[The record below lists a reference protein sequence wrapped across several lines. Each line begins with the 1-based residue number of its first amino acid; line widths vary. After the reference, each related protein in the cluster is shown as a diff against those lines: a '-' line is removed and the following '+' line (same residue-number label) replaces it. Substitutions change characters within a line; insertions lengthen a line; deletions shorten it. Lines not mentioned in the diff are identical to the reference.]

1 MRFTNRGIQ
10 ALKPKA
16 ERYEVWEDGRTGLG
30 VRVAPSGRKSFV
42 YIYRFNG
49 KARRMTLG
57 AYPKIGLADA
67 RVLHAKAK
75 QQRERGI
82 DPGTEHI
89 AKRRAER
96 DAETV
101 RELVEEYLD
110 KHARPNKRSADADER
125 TLRKEVLPEWGSRKA
140 KSIIRRDVIKLLD
153 GIVDRGSPIMANR
166 TLAVVRKMFNFA
178 IARDIIDAS
187 PCVMIQAPARETPRD
202 RVLSPAETG
211 VFWRGLAGAKMSDQV
226 RLALKLM
233 LVTAQR
239 REEVTCAPWAE
250 FDLADKVWE
259 IPGARTK
266 NGRAHRVPLSP
277 LALELL
283 DEIREAAGGSEWL
296 FPSPRAGKPIASAA
310 VSHALRDNLEAVGV
324 AGITPHDLRRSAA
337 SHMTELGISRLVVS
351 KILNHADGSITGVY
365 DRYEYG
371 PEKRRAFDAWSAR
384 LKEII
389 SGEAALGNV
398 VRLHHV
404 E

>member
-1 MRFTNRGIQ
+1 MRFTDRGIQ
-10 ALKPKA
+10 GLNPKA
-16 ERYEVWEDGRTGLG
+16 ERYEAWEDGRTGLG

-42 YIYRFNG
+42 YIYRFDG
-49 KARRMTLG
+49 KPRRMTLG

-82 DPGTEHI
+82 DPGAEHI
-89 AKRRAER
+89 EKRRAER

-110 KHARPNKRSADADER
+110 KYARPNKRSAAEDER
-125 TLRKEVLPEWGSRKA
+125 TLRKEVLPVWGGRKA
-140 KSIIRRDVIKLLD
+140 KSITRRDVIKLLD
-153 GIVDRGSPIMANR
+153 GIVDRGAPIMANR

-187 PCVMIQAPARETPRD
+187 PCVMIQAPAKETPRD
-202 RVLSPAETG
+202 RVLSQAEIAA
-211 VFWRGLAGAKMSDQV
+211 FWRGLADAKMSDQV
-226 RLALKLM
+226 RLALRLM

-239 REEVTCAPWAE
+239 REEVTGAPWAE
-250 FDLADKVWE
+250 FDLPDQVWE

-266 NGRAHRVPLSP
+266 NARAHRVPLSP

-283 DEIREAAGGSEWL
+283 DEIREAARGSEWL
-296 FPSPRAGKPIASAA
+296 FPSPRADKPIVPDAT
-310 VSHALRDNLEAVGV
+310 SHALRNNLEAIGV

-351 KILNHADGSITGVY
+351 KILNHADSSITGVY

-371 PEKRRAFDAWSAR
+371 PEKRRALEAWGAR
-384 LKEII
+384 LKEIA
-389 SGEAALGNV
+389 SGKAAPGNV
-398 VRLHHV
+398 VALQTA
-404 E
+404 

>member
-1 MRFTNRGIQ
+1 MRFTDRGIQ

-16 ERYEVWEDGRTGLG
+16 ERYEAWEGGRTGLG

-42 YIYRFNG
+42 YMYRFDG
-49 KARRMTLG
+49 KPRRMTLG
-57 AYPKIGLADA
+57 AYPRIGLADA

-82 DPGTEHI
+82 DPGVEHI
-89 AKRRAER
+89 EKRRAER

-101 RELVEEYLD
+101 KELVEEYLE
-110 KHARPNKRSADADER
+110 KHARPNKRSAHADER
-125 TLRKEVLPEWGSRKA
+125 TLRKEILSVWGSRKA
-140 KSIIRRDVIKLLD
+140 KAITRRDVIRLLD
-153 GIVDRGSPIMANR
+153 GIVDRGAPIMANR

-187 PCVMIQAPARETPRD
+187 PCVMIQAPAKETPRD
-202 RVLSPAETG
+202 RVLSPAEIG
-211 VFWRGLAGAKMSDQV
+211 AFWHGLDAAKMSGQV

-233 LVTAQR
+233 LVSAQR

-250 FDLADKVWE
+250 FDLTDRVWE
-259 IPGARTK
+259 IPGSRAK
-266 NGRAHRVPLSP
+266 NGLAHRVPLST

-283 DEIREAAGGSEWL
+283 GEVREAAGESEWL
-296 FPSPRAGKPIASAA
+296 FPSPRADKPIVPDAA
-310 VSHALRDNLEAVGV
+310 SHALKNNLEAVGV

-351 KILNHADGSITGVY
+351 KILNHSDGSITGVY

-371 PEKRRAFDAWSAR
+371 PEKRRALEAWGAR

-389 SGEAALGNV
+389 SGEAAPGKV
-398 VRLHHV
+398 VALRPA
-404 E
+404 

>member
-1 MRFTNRGIQ
+1 MRFTDRGIQ

-42 YIYRFNG
+42 YMYRFDG
-49 KARRMTLG
+49 KPRRMTLG

-82 DPGTEHI
+82 DPGAAHI
-89 AKRRAER
+89 EKRRAER

-101 RELVEEYLD
+101 RELVEEYLE
-110 KHARPNKRSADADER
+110 KHARPNKRSAAVDER
-125 TLRKEVLPEWGSRKA
+125 ILGKEVLPVWGSRKA
-140 KSIIRRDVIKLLD
+140 KSITRRDVIKLLD
-153 GIVDRGSPIMANR
+153 GIVDRGAPIMANR
-166 TLAVVRKMFNFA
+166 TLAVIRKMFNFA
-178 IARDIIDAS
+178 IGRDIIDAS

-202 RVLSPAETG
+202 RVLSPAEIG
-211 VFWRGLAGAKMSDQV
+211 AFWRGLADAKMSDQV

-250 FDLADKVWE
+250 FGLGDKIWD
-259 IPGARTK
+259 IPASRTK

-283 DEIREAAGGSEWL
+283 GEIREAAGNSEWL
-296 FPSPRAGKPIASAA
+296 FPSPRTGNPITPAA
-310 VSHALRDNLEAVGV
+310 ISHALRDNLEAVGV
-324 AGITPHDLRRSAA
+324 EGITPHDLRRSAA
-337 SHMTELGISRLVVS
+337 SHMTELSISRLVVS
-351 KILNHADGSITGVY
+351 KILNHSDGSITGVY

-371 PEKRRAFDAWSAR
+371 PEQRRALEAWGAR

-389 SGEAALGNV
+389 SGEVAPENV
-398 VRLHHV
+398 VTLHSA
-404 E
+404 